1 MKIRNLRKRIDRH
14 RTGTASVTLRMPD
27 ELADD
32 LKRLAPL
39 LGFSDYESLIYA
51 YIQQGLRKDLES
63 INRYT
68 VEELM
73 ASLERRGISKTVLEE
88 ALSEVL
94 RADD

>member
-1 MKIRNLRKRIDRH
+1 MKIRNLRRRIDRH
-14 RTGTASVTLRMPD
+14 RTGTSSVTLRIPD

-51 YIQQGLRKDLES
+51 YIQQGLRKDLER
-63 INRYT
+63 INKNT
-68 VEELM
+68 VEKLM
-73 ASLERRGISKTVLEE
+73 AKLERRGISKTVLEE

-94 RADD
+94 HGDD